1 MNGEKR
7 ESAGNGHQEMIPGS
21 ETGRKAAG
29 AREKWR
35 RLAEAFSGRSTPELR
50 RKSPVVDLS
59 EMARTLAGIMD
70 EQWGR
75 YAFSRDPLDGKFD
88 LQQKLK
94 YTKAAN
100 ECGRTWA
107 ARITG
112 KYQTRS
118 PEELA
123 QKMGLRILKPDTPTG
138 GGQVIFAQFV
148 QPDEITVYMDCI
160 RRASCLAEESGCE
173 LLERKRLFEVLLS
186 HELFHAVEEQ
196 HADEIYTR
204 TEKVELW
211 RKPFSNRSSIA
222 CLSEMA
228 AMSFARELLGL
239 DSSPYMLDVL
249 LVYAYDKEAAWGLYE
264 EIGELIRI

>member
-1 MNGEKR
+1 M
-7 ESAGNGHQEMIPGS
+7 
-21 ETGRKAAG
+21 
-29 AREKWR
+29 
-35 RLAEAFSGRSTPELR
+35 
-50 RKSPVVDLS
+50 
-59 EMARTLAGIMD
+59 
-70 EQWGR
+70 
-75 YAFSRDPLDGKFD
+75 
-88 LQQKLK
+88 
-94 YTKAAN
+94 
-100 ECGRTWA
+100 
-107 ARITG
+107 
-112 KYQTRS
+112 
-118 PEELA
+118 
-123 QKMGLRILKPDTPTG
+123 
-138 GGQVIFAQFV
+138 IFAQFV
-148 QPDEITVYMDCI
+148 QPGEITVYMDCI
-160 RRASCLAEESGCE
+160 RRASRLAEESGCE

-211 RKPFSNRSSIA
+211 RKPFSNRSSIV

>member
-1 MNGEKR
+1 MKGKETH
-7 ESAGNGHQEMIPGS
+7 SAGICDETQNGVEKS
-21 ETGRKAAG
+21 SV
-29 AREKWR
+29 REQWK
-35 RLAEAFSGRSTPELR
+35 RLADAFSGRGAPELR
-50 RKSPVVDLS
+50 RKSPRVDLA
-59 EMARTLAGIMD
+59 EMAETLAGITD

-75 YAFSRDPLDGKFD
+75 YAFSRAPLEGRFD
-88 LQQKLK
+88 RQQKLE

-100 ECGRTWA
+100 ACGKEWA
-107 ARITG
+107 ARMMET
-112 KYQTRS
+112 YQTRS
-118 PEELA
+118 PRELA
-123 QKMGLRILKPDTPTG
+123 RKMGMKILTPDTPAG

-160 RRASCLAEESGCE
+160 RKASRLAEESGCV
-173 LLERKRLFEVLLS
+173 LLEKDRLFNVLLA

-228 AMSFARELLGL
+228 AMAFARELLGL
-239 DSSPYMLDVL
+239 ACSPYMLDVL

-264 EIGELIRI
+264 EIGELIC

>member
-59 EMARTLAGIMD
+59 EMA
-70 EQWGR
+70 
-75 YAFSRDPLDGKFD
+75 
-88 LQQKLK
+88 
-94 YTKAAN
+94 
-100 ECGRTWA
+100 
-107 ARITG
+107 
-112 KYQTRS
+112 
-118 PEELA
+118 
-123 QKMGLRILKPDTPTG
+123 
-138 GGQVIFAQFV
+138 
-148 QPDEITVYMDCI
+148 
-160 RRASCLAEESGCE
+160 
-173 LLERKRLFEVLLS
+173 
-186 HELFHAVEEQ
+186 
-196 HADEIYTR
+196 
-204 TEKVELW
+204 
-211 RKPFSNRSSIA
+211 
-222 CLSEMA
+222 

>member
-1 MNGEKR
+1 MRGKKTHNAVICDEVSQNGGEK
-7 ESAGNGHQEMIPGS
+7 SS
-21 ETGRKAAG
+21 VL
-29 AREKWR
+29 EKWK
-35 RLAEAFSGRSTPELR
+35 RLADAFSGRGTPELR
-50 RKSPVVDLS
+50 RKSPLVNLT
-59 EMARTLAGIMD
+59 EMTETLGGITN

-75 YAFSRDPLDGKFD
+75 YAFSRDPLEGRFD
-88 LQQKLK
+88 RQQKQE

-100 ECGRTWA
+100 VCGKEWA
-107 ARITG
+107 VRIMKT
-112 KYQTRS
+112 YQTRS
-118 PEELA
+118 PKELA
-123 QKMGLRILKPDTPTG
+123 RKMGIKILTPDTPAG

-160 RRASCLAEESGCE
+160 RRASRLAEESGCI
-173 LLERKRLFEVLLS
+173 LLEKDRLFDVLLA

-228 AMSFARELLGL
+228 AMAFARELLGM
-239 DSSPYMLDVL
+239 DCSPYMLDVL
-249 LVYAYDKEAAWGLYE
+249 LVYAYDKDAALGLYE
-264 EIGELIRI
+264 EIGELIC